1 METQATKQ
9 LAHRYYEDVLNA
21 GNLELLDQ
29 LLSQNFVDH
38 SASGD
43 AIAGLDAF
51 KDFLRM
57 VTGAFPDMHIHV
69 EDIVAEGNKAA
80 VRLAIHGTHKG
91 TLMGSIEPTGKAAR
105 WSGIDIVEIAEGKIA
120 ARWSERDLLGLMQQL
135 GVVQLP

>member
-1 METQATKQ
+1 MENEATKQ
-9 LAHRYYEDVLNA
+9 LASRFYEDVLNA

-38 SASGD
+38 VV
-43 AIAGLDAF
+43 GLDAF

-57 VTGAFPDMHIHV
+57 VTGAFPDIHIHV

-91 TLMGSIEPTGKAAR
+91 TLMGSIDPTGKAAK
-105 WSGIDIVEIAEGKIA
+105 WTGIDIVEIAEGKIA